1 MLATRVSARA
11 STARAIRSYSAAA
24 TASSSSTPA
33 SNLASQYSE
42 STSPSGVRVASFED
56 HSPVTT
62 LSVVLPAGSRY
73 EPLESPGAAHFLKA
87 FAFKNT
93 TKRTGFRLTRE
104 AELQGAVLSAE
115 LGREFLCYT
124 ARFLRDDLPYF
135 VESLSDSVLQPKFA
149 HHELAAV
156 QNQVASE
163 TSHALASSES
173 LLTDILHRAAY
184 RSGLG
189 HSLYAH
195 QPLTIEQIKA
205 YLATRSSAGIS
216 VVANGADHA
225 SLSSL
230 VQEAF
235 AEASPSSSPSSSP
248 STFHGGEE
256 RAVLPGASHFAI
268 AWDVQHSRTTA
279 TILEKLLG
287 SSGPRVRWGE
297 GVSPL
302 ASLSSRLADT
312 SVTALQLSYTDAS
325 LFSLAVAGPRASEA
339 AKAAI
344 AELRK
349 VADGSISSEALSRA
363 IKIAKMDLVSAR
375 ESSLDRALS
384 IASDAGL
391 GIKRTPLVE
400 ASSAL
405 DSVSAQQVQDLA
417 KSLLKSKPATAA
429 VGNPNALPYA
439 NDLGL

>member
-1 MLATRVSARA
+1 MLASRVSSRAAIAR
-11 STARAIRSYSAAA
+11 SLRSYSAAA
-24 TASSSSTPA
+24 TATSSAPA
-33 SNLASQYSE
+33 SGLGSQYSE
-42 STSPSGVRVASFED
+42 TTSASGVRVASFED
-56 HSPVTT
+56 QSPVTT

-73 EPLESPGAAHFLKA
+73 EPVESPGVSHFLKA

-104 AELQGAVLSAE
+104 AELQGATLSAE

-135 VESLSDSVLQPKFA
+135 VESLSESILHPRFA

-156 QNQVASE
+156 QRLVAAE
-163 TSHALASSES
+163 TAQAMASPEA

-189 HSLYAH
+189 NSLYAH
-195 QPLTIEQIKA
+195 QSLNEEQVKN
-205 YLATRSSAGIS
+205 YLGSRSSAGIS

-225 SLSSL
+225 TLSSL

-235 AEASPSSSPSSSP
+235 NASSISGSASPPSSI
-248 STFHGGEE
+248 FHGGEE
-256 RAVLPGASHFAI
+256 RSFLPGANHFAI
-268 AWDVQHSRTTA
+268 AWDVQNSRAPA

-302 ASLSSRLADT
+302 ASLSTRLADT
-312 SVTALQLSYTDAS
+312 TVTALQFTYTDAA
-325 LFSLAVAGPRASEA
+325 LLTLATSGPRAAEA
-339 AKAAI
+339 AKSAV

-349 VADGSISSEALSRA
+349 VAEGSITSESLSRA
-363 IKIAKMDLVSAR
+363 IKTAKMDFVSGR
-375 ESSLDRALS
+375 ELGPDRALS

-391 GIKRTPLVE
+391 GVKRVGF
-400 ASSAL
+400 ADIHSAL
-405 DSVSAQQVQDLA
+405 DSVTAQQVQDLA
-417 KSLLKSKPATAA
+417 KSLLKAKPATAA
-429 VGNPNALPYA
+429 VGNLNALPYA